1 MGNPQ
6 QPINYD
12 TKIAELQQAQQ
23 ALQQQKAQAEASM
36 QGKQIAV
43 QNACPVWDEIERVM
57 EDLSESELQFV
68 AADEEYKRSQE
79 VINTIVVRE
88 QLRLIRPIVEQSSDG
103 KQALQTHLDTL
114 KQLRKMAK
122 KNADAQ
128 LIEWQ
133 DYMQNY
139 SEMSFADYKKM
150 KLKKKAK

>member
-36 QGKQIAV
+36 QGRQSVA

-88 QLRLIRPIVEQSSDG
+88 QLRLIRPIVEQSADG